1 MKLIKDN
8 LDVLPWYKQFWP
20 WFIITLLGSAVAA
33 SLVTVAI
40 AVNNADDLVADDY
53 YKVGLAI
60 NQRLERRKKAS
71 ELGISASL
79 AFSHTEIIVTTK
91 NIDHNAALVLNLTHP
106 FDASKDLQIYLT
118 SVSRD
123 EFVGNVE
130 HFDNTRWLWSLEDL
144 KESNWLVNGQVQESS
159 LQ

>member
-1 MKLIKDN
+1 MKLIKYS

-20 WFIITLLGSAVAA
+20 WFIIALLGSAVTA

-40 AVNNADDLVADDY
+40 AVKNADDLVADDY

-60 NQRLERRKKAS
+60 NQRLERRKRAT

-79 AFSHTEIIVTTK
+79 AFSGTEVILATE
-91 NIDHNAALVLNLTHP
+91 NIDHNAALVLELTHP
-106 FDASKDLQIYLT
+106 FDANRDLQIYLT

-123 EFVGNVE
+123 EFVGKIG
-130 HFDNTRWLWSLEDL
+130 HPDNTRWLWSLKDL
-144 KESNWLVNGQVQESS
+144 KKSDWLVSGQVHESS
-159 LQ
+159 L